1 MRVCKRW
8 DDESHETVAKEYP
21 TADLNALAR
30 KLGRTVAAVK
40 RYAQLNGIKRPRKS
54 TKGYR
59 YVQRNPRQPKERPV
73 TPEMLIVQ
81 AMRSWL

>member
-8 DDESHETVAKEYP
+8 DDDAHQIVASEYA
-21 TADLNALAR
+21 TADLTALAR

-59 YVQRNPRQPKERPV
+59 YVQRNPRKPKERPP